1 MSIRISKA
9 TIEDIPTI
17 RELAD
22 AIWPPT
28 FGDILSSA
36 QIEYMLEMM
45 YSEQAIKRQITEL
58 NHVFLFINE
67 NKKTLGYISY
77 ELNYKNSTQTKIHK
91 IYLLPETQGK
101 GLGTMLMKEVEKLA
115 VENKQNSLTL
125 NVNKY
130 NKALHFYHKLGYQT
144 TGNENIDIG
153 NGFLMEDAILVKEI

>member
-28 FGDILSSA
+28 FRDILSSA

-58 NHVFLFINE
+58 NHVFLFIIE

-77 ELNYKNSTQTKIHK
+77 ELNYKNTTQTKIHK

-101 GLGTMLMKEVEKLA
+101 GLGAILMKEVEKRS
-115 VENKQNSLTL
+115 VENMQNSLTL

-144 TGNENIDIG
+144 AGNENIDIG